1 MKNTFNNSLY
11 INFKTNQSN
20 ISNMCDLYNY

>member
-1 MKNTFNNSLY
+1 MKNTFDTSLY
-11 INFKTNQSN
+11 INLNTNQSN